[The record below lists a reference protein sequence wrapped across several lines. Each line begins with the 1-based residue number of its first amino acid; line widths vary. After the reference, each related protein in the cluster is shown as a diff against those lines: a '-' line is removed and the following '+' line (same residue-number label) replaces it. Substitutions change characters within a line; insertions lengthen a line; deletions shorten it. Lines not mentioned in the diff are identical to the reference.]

1 MLQGGAWDNHERG
14 VLIRL
19 QRKAQQSA
27 QGIPEPE
34 CQLHLRLA
42 HAHTFTAAKGLQ
54 GNGLPGAAK
63 SPPTGEVRRLKPLSF
78 EDTTLWLQ
86 AEGWLQHDADFARN
100 EKCRLSQ
107 VRLDSMAE
115 MIAAAAN
122 FSLPNIHSLRKSW
135 GQ

>member
-1 MLQGGAWDNHERG
+1 MGSR
-14 VLIRL
+14 VR
-19 QRKAQQSA
+19 RKA
-27 QGIPEPE
+27 
-34 CQLHLRLA
+34 
-42 HAHTFTAAKGLQ
+42 
-54 GNGLPGAAK
+54 
-63 SPPTGEVRRLKPLSF
+63 PPTGEVRRLKPLSF

-115 MIAAAAN
+115 MIAAEAN
-122 FSLPNIHSLRKSW
+122 FSLPNIHSLHKPW